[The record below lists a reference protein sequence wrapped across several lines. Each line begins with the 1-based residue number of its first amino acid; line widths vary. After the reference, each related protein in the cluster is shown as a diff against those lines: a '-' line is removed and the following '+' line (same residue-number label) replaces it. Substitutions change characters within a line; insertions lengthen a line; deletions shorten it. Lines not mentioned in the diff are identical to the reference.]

1 MYNEYEA
8 SEVVEVGNAE
18 EMILGF
24 KDDDAADEPGLTPIF
39 KRSTSF
45 ANYDE

>member
-8 SEVVEVGNAE
+8 SEVMEVGKAE
-18 EMILGF
+18 EMILGE
-24 KDDDAADEPGLTPIF
+24 KEDITADEPGLSPEF
-39 KRSTSF
+39 LRARSF